1 MAITNST
8 PSSTAPHSTHTVK
21 VGPKENPHQ
30 YLPHSITAA
39 VGDVIVF
46 EFYPRNHSV
55 VKADFMAS
63 CVPAADEIFY
73 SGQVNTFNENSDGQL
88 EGEPP
93 TWSLVVNDTEPTFFY
108 CTAVDSCL
116 VNGMVGVINPNE
128 TMTWEAQFAQARRYP
143 YMLVPGQSPPA
154 EGTGYSSSAA
164 GTHNKSSFSGGAIA
178 GTVVGG
184 LAFVGIL
191 LVLVIMLCRN
201 RYKQGPSSQVG
212 RMERTAHWA
221 LFSSRGEGKSKQGF
235 TASSSVG
242 GHGTFSS
249 SSDASP
255 PAVSPPLRNGYWNWE
270 TATKQPLPQEDIRQ
284 PSELEAT
291 GVVGGKP
298 GGMYYGWR

>member
-30 YLPHSITAA
+30 YSPHNLSAA

-55 VKADFMAS
+55 VKADFMAP
-63 CVPAADEIFY
+63 CVPAAGEIFY
-73 SGQVNTFNENSDGQL
+73 SGQYNTFNEGSDGQL
-88 EGEPP
+88 EG
-93 TWSLVVNDTEPTFFY
+93 EPTFFY

-128 TMTWEAQFAQARRYP
+128 TMTWEAQYAQARRYP

-164 GTHNKSSFSGGAIA
+164 DTHNKSSFSSGAIA

-212 RMERTAHWA
+212 RMERTARWA
-221 LFSSRGEGKSKQGF
+221 LFSSRGEGRSEQGF

-249 SSDASP
+249 SSGASP
-255 PAVSPPLRNGYWNWE
+255 PAVSPPPQNVGYWNWE
-270 TATKQPLPQEDIRQ
+270 TATKQSPPQKEIRQ
-284 PSELEAT
+284 PSELEARSAV
-291 GVVGGKP
+291 GVTP
-298 GGMYYGWR
+298 GGIYYGWR